1 MNDVVSVIIPIYN
14 VEKYLDRCIESVVN
28 QTYCNLEIIL
38 VDDGS
43 PDNCPQMC
51 DEWAARDSRI
61 KVVHKQNAGL
71 GMARNTGIDHATG
84 SYICFFDGD
93 DYVEP
98 ELVEKAYHAAVE
110 YDADMVCFGMNHIDS
125 SGNLVA
131 KSWPRNTEKVYFAE
145 QVQNV
150 FLPKMISP
158 NPATGES
165 CDIPFSACSK
175 LFSMRS
181 ICRNNW
187 RFVSEREI
195 ISEDFYSVLKL
206 FSDIETVCV
215 LQHGY
220 YNYCQN
226 NASLSRAYRPDRFEK
241 VCHFGAE
248 IKKLCF
254 EKGYHPEVSRRLNGV
269 YLAAVMSVLRQ
280 EAACAKS
287 TKEKKKAIAVVLHN
301 EMLQQVLEE
310 TKNDKTGIQ
319 QKILFWTMR
328 HRWVGMCYL
337 LQVAKNMI
345 EANKR

>member
-1 MNDVVSVIIPIYN
+1 MNDIVSAIIPIYN

-61 KVVHKQNAGL
+61 KVIHKQNAGL

-84 SYICFFDGD
+84 TYICFFDSD

-110 YDADMVCFGMNHIDS
+110 YDADMVCYGVNFVNAAGLKTWS
-125 SGNLVA
+125 LSPVE
-131 KSWPRNTEKVYFAE
+131 SRVYRGE
-145 QVQNV
+145 EVLND
-150 FLPKMISP
+150 FLPKLVGDDP
-158 NPATGES
+158 KTGEVFGFTMTAWS
-165 CDIPFSACSK
+165 TM
-175 LFSMRS
+175 FSMRC
-181 ICRNNW
+181 IQRNGW

-195 ISEDFYSVLKL
+195 ISEDFYSILKL
-206 FSDIETVCV
+206 CSDVEMVCSLSV
-215 LQHGY
+215 PL

-226 NASLSRAYRPDRFEK
+226 DSSVSRVYRKDRFER
-241 VCHFGAE
+241 VCHFYTE
-248 IKKLCF
+248 IRKVCD
-254 EKGYHPEVSRRLNGV
+254 ESGYNQQVAYRFGWV
-269 YLAAVMSVLRQ
+269 YLAAVMSVLKQ
-280 EAACAKS
+280 EVACTKS
-287 TKEKKKAIAVVLHN
+287 VREKKESIKDMLCN

-310 TKNDKTGIQ
+310 TKNDKAGIQ
-319 QKILFWTMR
+319 QRILFWAMR
-328 HRWVGMCYL
+328 CRWAGMCYL
-337 LQVAKNMI
+337 LQVAKNML